1 MVRLSSKA
9 GGYLPN
15 IGMLLL
21 HENFHL
27 IMMNINKIFGY
38 NGNFSSMYIPGVFNS
53 FFSKIN
59 NINNINKIKY
69 KYEAIILCVVW
80 E

>member
-1 MVRLSSKA
+1 
-9 GGYLPN
+9 
-15 IGMLLL
+15 
-21 HENFHL
+21 
-27 IMMNINKIFGY
+27 
-38 NGNFSSMYIPGVFNS
+38 MYIPGVFNS